1 MIAFITI
8 GHAYKGESAG
18 ASFEGHQEVTMVRRY
33 VAALRG
39 RLMELGWAVS
49 VSDRNRYSADKAAA
63 DAMGATVYLN
73 CHLNAG
79 MGGKDSQRGEIFYD
93 YQTTQRNGIALATTV
108 AQRLDDVLPF
118 GVLAKRCR
126 PDTNGIPRDGD
137 YSEAYG
143 CIAGVGA
150 VALCTEPFF
159 IDGAH
164 REVLRTDATLDLIGV
179 EIANGIDQWYA
190 ARGAK

>member
-1 MIAFITI
+1 LIAFITI

-33 VAALRG
+33 VAALRA

-49 VSDRNRYSADKAAA
+49 VSDKNRYSADKAAA

-93 YQTTQRNGIALATTV
+93 YQTSTANGIALATTV
-108 AQRLDDVLPF
+108 ARHLDDALPF
-118 GVLAKRCR
+118 AVLAKRCR
-126 PDTNGIPRDGD
+126 PDTNGTPRDGD

-143 CIAGVGA
+143 CIAGVEA
-150 VALCTEPFF
+150 VSLCAEPFF

-164 REVLRTDATLDLIGV
+164 RAELRADAMLDRIGV
-179 EIANGIDQWYA
+179 LIADGIDAWYE
-190 ARGAK
+190 ARAGR